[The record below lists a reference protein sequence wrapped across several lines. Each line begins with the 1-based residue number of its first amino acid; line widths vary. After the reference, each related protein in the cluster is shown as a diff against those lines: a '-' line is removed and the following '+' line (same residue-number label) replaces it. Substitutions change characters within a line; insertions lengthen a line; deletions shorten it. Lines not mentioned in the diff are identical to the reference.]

1 MTRRLRFAWLALAML
16 SAWVLPMR
24 CIEIHTARV
33 ARQAQDETSRP
44 QPVAVAAITTKE
56 IRRNE

>member
-1 MTRRLRFAWLALAML
+1 MSPRLRVAWLALAL
-16 SAWVLPMR
+16 IGAWVLPMR

-44 QPVAVAAITTKE
+44 QSIAVVAATTQE